1 MTDKEEAL
9 TVSVDVACKLL
20 GISRYAGY
28 AAVKN
33 GQIPVLKI
41 GKRLLIPKVKLMRM
55 IEGNDEKPEVAK
67 HEG

>member
-1 MTDKEEAL
+1 MENSERLTMSVVEAAR
-9 TVSVDVACKLL
+9 TL
-20 GISRYAGY
+20 GISRYAAY

-41 GKRLLIPKVKLMRM
+41 GKRLLVPKVKLMRM
-55 IEGNDEKPEVAK
+55 IEGNDEKPEGAK

>member
-1 MTDKEEAL
+1 MENKDKLTL
-9 TVSVDVACKLL
+9 TVVEAAGVL
-20 GISRYAGY
+20 GLSRYAAY

-33 GQIPVLKI
+33 GQLPVLKI
-41 GKRLLIPKVKLMRM
+41 GKRLLVPKAQLMRM